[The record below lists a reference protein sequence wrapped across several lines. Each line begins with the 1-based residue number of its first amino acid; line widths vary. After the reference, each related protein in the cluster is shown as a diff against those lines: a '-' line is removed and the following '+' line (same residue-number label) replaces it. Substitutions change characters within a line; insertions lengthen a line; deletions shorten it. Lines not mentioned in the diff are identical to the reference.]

1 MVENLLQHMT
11 ECGCSPFF
19 VTSAI
24 SSLKF
29 GKMGRQHQMDLL
41 ADSIAFKERMLQ
53 LRNDFSEERLKAQ
66 IDFRRESYELGRKY
80 QILMMQQLNENRQ
93 KEVEFKYL
101 CENCWPL
108 TIDVRTV
115 MEWQK
120 EILNFT
126 GIVPMRVLIAK
137 TDINTYKRENGCY
150 ENFCSELTKVG
161 IPNLLIEQAAWKE
174 KCQSPMSES
183 LNINYIMQ
191 GIPTLV
197 IYPYKIKGTFHLEFA
212 TWSFSR
218 GLGAMILDK
227 AISFPYSLENADAPE
242 IMYSMEAVAGVV
254 RDNYMVLEYQKPAVY
269 PTLVRP
275 EILEYK
281 LIKGYLDSQYRIL
294 EQIVN
299 TSESFRQLCSDNELK
314 EIELSLT
321 NIKKKL
327 ICQ

>member
-1 MVENLLQHMT
+1 
-11 ECGCSPFF
+11 
-19 VTSAI
+19 
-24 SSLKF
+24 
-29 GKMGRQHQMDLL
+29 
-41 ADSIAFKERMLQ
+41 
-53 LRNDFSEERLKAQ
+53 
-66 IDFRRESYELGRKY
+66 
-80 QILMMQQLNENRQ
+80 
-93 KEVEFKYL
+93 
-101 CENCWPL
+101 
-108 TIDVRTV
+108 
-115 MEWQK
+115 
-120 EILNFT
+120 
-126 GIVPMRVLIAK
+126 
-137 TDINTYKRENGCY
+137 
-150 ENFCSELTKVG
+150 
-161 IPNLLIEQAAWKE
+161 
-174 KCQSPMSES
+174 
-183 LNINYIMQ
+183 
-191 GIPTLV
+191 
-197 IYPYKIKGTFHLEFA
+197 
-212 TWSFSR
+212 
-218 GLGAMILDK
+218 MILDK